1 MTIPIRCGWDV
12 DVILLQLSLLALVF
26 FSFDQAQHAHFNNG
40 HFGVPVEAFR
50 RSIPWPYPDTVLQS
64 FLMPASS
71 LASASAA
78 TATAWKSYAS
88 PKQADLAGPAEVYYL
103 TDKSR
108 NNHISDDCLLTLRSA
123 DPMRSRSSNMC
134 KLCTGETRMSRL
146 RPSSI
151 LAQRWRRKK
160 SSVSPWL
167 LQRITT

>member
-1 MTIPIRCGWDV
+1 
-12 DVILLQLSLLALVF
+12 
-26 FSFDQAQHAHFNNG
+26 
-40 HFGVPVEAFR
+40 
-50 RSIPWPYPDTVLQS
+50 
-64 FLMPASS
+64 MPASS

-134 KLCTGETRMSRL
+134 KLWTGETRMSRL

-160 SSVSPWL
+160 SSFSP
-167 LQRITT
+167 